1 MAQSVVPKTSI
12 PEKTW
17 RRQTDSPFGWI
28 AFSCG
33 SVILHLLALWFI
45 SSYRLSVSRSA
56 SSSAVAIDFIEIS
69 PQKSSPTQ
77 PKSQPKPEPKAV
89 SPKPAPAKPIL
100 PQNSSPVVKPSVSKV
115 DRGAIAFDNQ
125 KIEQQL
131 AQQQRQQDLLQQKLA
146 EQQRQQEL
154 FQQQKLLEQQRQ
166 QELEQQRLR
175 AEELRRRQAQQE
187 ELEARIRQQEQE
199 QQRILDEKLR
209 QQEIEQQRQLQAQK
223 QQEAEQQR
231 QLRAQQQQEQ
241 EQQRQLQAQKQ
252 QEAEQQRQLQEQQ
265 SENPDGEKIL
275 NGPQDAQGKE
285 PPPEFDKKTA
295 PAPIKNQS
303 SRNSGILTA
312 SWNIDNSFTPTRD
325 IPDKPPQLKQNIS
338 QSFIIPSSPNSNF
351 KPVDFEVYLIINEE
365 GYVEFAQVVDTQ
377 MRRQYQTYVD
387 QNLLNKQLFLPAN
400 DIDPRTGEVKPR
412 RGESRIRIKIQQAS

>member
-100 PQNSSPVVKPSVSKV
+100 PQNSSPVVKPPVSKV

-231 QLRAQQQQEQ
+231 QL
-241 EQQRQLQAQKQ
+241 
-252 QEAEQQRQLQEQQ
+252 QEQQ
-265 SENPDGEKIL
+265 SENLNGEKIL

-351 KPVDFEVYLIINEE
+351 QPVDFEVYLIINEE